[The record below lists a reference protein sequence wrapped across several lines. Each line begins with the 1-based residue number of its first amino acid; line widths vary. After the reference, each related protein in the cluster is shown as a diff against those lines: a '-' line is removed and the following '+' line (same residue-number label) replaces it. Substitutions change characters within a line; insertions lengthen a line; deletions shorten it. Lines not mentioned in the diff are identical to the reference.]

1 MIHMRSALIAAVML
15 VAALAGCQPAGTA
28 GTLTPTLT
36 IVESGGLAVA
46 MQNGQPVPSF
56 DWQPRPRLNL
66 DGAWR
71 VERVA
76 LDQRLTMTARDS
88 SLAEIELEAGERHLA
103 AYDDSGWETLQVPG
117 TTNPPPAGEEAGA
130 WYRRSFEVP
139 AEWAGRAV
147 TLRFGSANYVADV
160 WLNGAWLGYH
170 EGGSTPFAFDVG
182 AGVAIGRANVLAVR
196 VHTIPLGTRSDT
208 VPWGL
213 IDWWNYGGLTGP
225 VWLEASAPSHVA
237 RADVVTHLDALEVD
251 VLLAHAAGLAGLR
264 RAAPGPVV
272 DAPAGTAMLRATI
285 LAASVDDRNVL
296 DPDPRALVADVTDPL
311 AVVEQ
316 EVPFPGPGGV
326 AGTTL
331 AVEFGNADA
340 WTPAVPS
347 LYVLRLQLLAGA
359 PPLDAREGRDRDEF
373 WTTFGIRH
381 VSVDPDRPR
390 VLLNGEPAFFRGVG
404 IHAETLTFGP
414 DGELV
419 TGSPVQPPEAVR
431 SLLRDASAVGADL
444 LRTGHQPADPTT
456 LMLADRVGFA
466 VWEEIPLYHAT
477 PLVFERTMARG
488 IPQQML
494 REMALR
500 DMNRPSVLFHGFANE
515 SGGIEERTDALREL
529 HEVDR
534 AIDGTRLTGQAAYG
548 WAPEDPTHAPLD
560 VAGFTFYHG
569 VFYGESPATDTGPA
583 LVAARDAN
591 PGKPIMI
598 LEFGRWAD
606 EPSDEERQALIF
618 EDTYTV
624 IERLRGDE
632 PGGFVAGATWWT
644 LRDFATRIAGIG
656 VEDFGL
662 YRPDG
667 SLRPAGELAA
677 DAFQA
682 PAGRGDALALEPDLD
697 RPRVRQPSL
706 VGDWSL
712 AIYLGYA
719 IVFSMGSLTLVL
731 LILTRRGGRAVGR
744 MP

>member
-1 MIHMRSALIAAVML
+1 MIEMRSAFLASGLL
-15 VAALAGCQPAGTA
+15 VVALAACLPVGTA
-28 GTLTPTLT
+28 GTLAPTLT
-36 IVESGGLAVA
+36 MVESGGLAVA
-46 MQNGQPVPSF
+46 MQNGGPVPSF
-56 DWQPRPRLNL
+56 DWQPRPRLEL
-66 DGAWR
+66 DGPWR
-71 VERVA
+71 VERVP
-76 LDQRLTMTARDS
+76 LDQQLTMTSRDT
-88 SLAEIELEAGERHLA
+88 SLIEIEAEAGERQLA
-103 AYDDSGWETLQVPG
+103 AYDDAGWETLAVPG
-117 TTNPPPAGEEAGA
+117 TTNPPPDGEETGA
-130 WYRRSFEVP
+130 WYRRTFEVP
-139 AEWAGRAV
+139 GDWAGRAV

-160 WLNGAWLGYH
+160 WLNDSWLGYH
-170 EGGSTPFAFDVG
+170 EGGATPFAFDVG
-182 AGVAIGRANVLAVR
+182 AHVAPGQPNVLAVR

-237 RADVVTHLDALEVD
+237 RADVVPHLDAVEVE
-251 VLLAHAAGLAGLR
+251 VLLSHAGRLAGAR
-264 RAAPGPVV
+264 
-272 DAPAGTAMLRATI
+272 GTAPQPAADVPGGTATLRATI
-285 LAASVDDRNVL
+285 LAASVDDDNLL
-296 DPDPRALVADVTDPL
+296 DPDPRSLVADITDPL

-316 EVPFPGPGGV
+316 EVAFPGPGDV

-331 AVEFGNADA
+331 SIEFGDADT
-340 WTPAVPS
+340 WTPAVPW

-381 VSVDPDRPR
+381 VSVDPNGPR
-390 VLLNGEPAFFRGVG
+390 VLLNGKPAFFRGVG
-404 IHAETLTFGP
+404 IHGETLSVGA

-419 TGSPVQPPEAVR
+419 SGSPVQSVEDAR
-431 SLLRDASAVGADL
+431 ATLRDAVAVGADL
-444 LRTGHQPADPTT
+444 LRTGHQPADPIT
-456 LMLADRVGFA
+456 LMLADRLGFA

-477 PLVFERTMARG
+477 PLVFEQTLARG
-488 IPQQML
+488 IPQQMV

-515 SGGIEERTDALREL
+515 SGGDDERTDALREL

-548 WAPEDPTHAPLD
+548 WAPDDPTQTPLD

-569 VFYGESPATDTGPA
+569 VFYGEDPATDTRRA
-583 LVAARDAN
+583 LFAAHEAN

-606 EPSDEERQALIF
+606 EPADEERQRVIF
-618 EDTYTV
+618 EETYPA
-624 IERLRGDE
+624 IERLRGDR
-632 PGGFVAGATWWT
+632 PFGFVAAATWWT
-644 LRDFATRIAGIG
+644 LRDFATQISGIE

-677 DAFQA
+677 EAFQA
-682 PAGRGDALALEPDLD
+682 PAGRGDALALEPDLE
-697 RPRVRQPSL
+697 RPRGRPASL

-712 AIYLGYA
+712 AVYLAYA
-719 IVFSMGSLTLVL
+719 VAFSMGSLIAVL
-731 LILTRRGGRAVGR
+731 LVLTRRGGRAVGSTR
-744 MP
+744 